1 LQTGEVVP
9 PQVFT
14 NILMARDLITLQEY
28 KDMEG
33 ISNPKDDYNLDRLI
47 DSVSALVKTYCAT
60 SFVDF
65 FNVDKVETFHHK
77 WDTNIVQLT
86 ETPLVSVSLVQ
97 ERDNLSSAYTTLTV
111 DKDYY
116 LDMDTDS
123 IFRVTSTGAEK
134 SWALGPGAVK
144 VTYRAG
150 YAAAPLDLK
159 LAVIDLVTYYARDEY
174 KERRTL
180 AGATLQNPA
189 TSRQDSSVAFPD
201 HIKRVLDL
209 YKNF

>member
-1 LQTGEVVP
+1 
-9 PQVFT
+9 
-14 NILMARDLITLQEY
+14 MARDLITLQEY
-28 KDMEG
+28 KDMEV
-33 ISNPKDDYNLDRLI
+33 ISNPKDDYKLDRI
-47 DSVSALVKTYCAT
+47 INSVSQLVKTYCAT

-65 FNVDKVETFHHK
+65 YNVDKVETFHHT
-77 WDTNIVQLT
+77 WETNIVQLT

-97 ERDNLSSAYTTLTV
+97 ERDNLSAAYTTLTV

-123 IFRVTSTGAEK
+123 IFRVSSTGAVK
-134 SWALGPGAVK
+134 DWPKGPGAVK

-150 YAAAPLDLK
+150 YSAAPLDLK

-180 AGATLQNPA
+180 AGATLQNPQSA
-189 TSRQDSSVAFPD
+189 RQDNTVAFPD

>member
-1 LQTGEVVP
+1 
-9 PQVFT
+9 
-14 NILMARDLITLQEY
+14 MARDLITLQEY

-33 ISNPKDDYNLDRLI
+33 ISNPKDDYNLDRII
-47 DSVSALVKTYCAT
+47 DAVSALVKTYCAT

-65 FNVDKVETFHHK
+65 YNVNKVETFHPR
-77 WDTNIVQLT
+77 WRSNIIQLT
-86 ETPLVSVSLVQ
+86 ETPLVSVSLVE
-97 ERDNLSSAYTTLTV
+97 ERDNLTSAYTTLTV

-116 LDMDTDS
+116 LNMETDS
-123 IFRVTSTGAEK
+123 LFRVTSVGGDK
-134 SWALGPGAVK
+134 DWSIGPGAVK

-150 YAAAPLDLK
+150 YASCPLDLK

>member
-1 LQTGEVVP
+1 MDWGGTP

-14 NILMARDLITLQEY
+14 NTFMAKNLITLQEY
-28 KDMEG
+28 KDMER

-47 DSVSALVKTYCAT
+47 VSVSALVKTYCAT

-65 FNVDKVETFHHK
+65 YNTNKVETFHHK
-77 WDTNIVQLT
+77 WATDILQLT
-86 ETPLVSVSLVQ
+86 ETPLVSVSSVE
-97 ERDNLSSAYTTLTV
+97 ERDNLSSVYTTLVV
-111 DKDYY
+111 DEDYY
-116 LDMDTDS
+116 LDFDTDS
-123 IFRVTSTGAEK
+123 IFRISTTGASK
-134 SWALGPGAVK
+134 NWAMGPGAVK

-150 YAAAPLDLK
+150 YSSCHLDLK

-180 AGATLQNPA
+180 AGATLQNPQSA
-189 TSRQDSSVAFPD
+189 RQDSSVAFPD

>member
-1 LQTGEVVP
+1 
-9 PQVFT
+9 
-14 NILMARDLITLQEY
+14 MARDLITLQEY
-28 KDMEG
+28 KDMER

-47 DSVSALVKTYCAT
+47 NSVSALVKTYCAT

-65 FNVDKVETFHHK
+65 YNVDKVETFHHH
-77 WDTNIVQLT
+77 WGTNIVQLT
-86 ETPLVSVSLVQ
+86 ETPLVSVSSVE

-116 LDMDTDS
+116 LNLETDS
-123 IFRVTSTGAEK
+123 IFRVTSTGGIKNWAE
-134 SWALGPGAVK
+134 GPASVR

-150 YAAAPLDLK
+150 YSSTPLDLK

-180 AGATLQNPA
+180 AGATLQNPQS
-189 TSRQDSSVAFPD
+189 SRQDSSVAFPD